1 MFAFE
6 SRERLRRTLIGKTVT
21 FRVEYKV
28 DSINREFGVVFT
40 ESGEN
45 VSLSQVRAGMCKVKS
60 GGSDRASNVEE
71 LEAAEQAA
79 QAEGIGM
86 WSKDPSVLAAANR
99 PPVQAISG
107 ETLLSTLKM
116 KPTPAVVEFVLNG
129 GTVKLMLTGDGMV
142 HGQIITASIGGIKVP
157 SMGRKGA
164 KNEDGTE
171 QGPEPFATE
180 AKNFTELSLMHRD
193 VRVILESLDRRDNF
207 IVSILPADVNDASFV
222 NVGEALCRHGL
233 AQVHESSAAALICG
247 AMKLRAAEKAAKDQK
262 LRLWHNYVP
271 PVSTLNAVDLK
282 NFTAKVIEVVSG
294 DCVSVLP
301 ISGSDNAER
310 RINLSSIRAP
320 RFSHSRDENAQH
332 EPWAVESRSFLI
344 SRLIGQTVEVS
355 MDYTR
360 KIGDGA
366 NERLLQFAT
375 VKLQSK
381 KGGEALNVSEM
392 LLIRGLAT
400 AIRHRGEEERASNY
414 DELIVAE
421 KKGIESKKGVH
432 SKNRDAP
439 IHRHNDF
446 SMNAH
451 KAKTF
456 LPFLQRAGKCTGLV
470 EYVATGHKLR
480 VSIPKEGAVIAFC
493 LAGVRCPQRDE
504 PYADQALAFTRAKVL
519 QREVEIEV
527 DSVDKNGTFLGSLTL
542 NHGHFN
548 LGEELLRLGLGSL
561 HPAFPVDRVQGGR
574 ALAEIEAAAKETKA
588 GLWKDWTPPVVQV
601 TEEEDSEASMS
612 SELVEVGVTEVLG
625 GGRFFVQKLAGSK
638 VSFVTDKLAELYDNE
653 DTNRAADGVFEP
665 KVGDMVAAKFTR
677 DDKWSRAI
685 VTGKRVGDKPVP
697 VFYCDFG
704 NEESL
709 DFNRLRPLRDSS
721 ITAGAI
727 PPMANLC
734 AFSGLKVPSVDS
746 EYGFQAA
753 TFIGQ
758 TIANNAF
765 FARINARERYPTTKP
780 WDEESP
786 VTFALALFQEKDSTE
801 SVAVDILRA
810 GFARVDARACRR
822 LPSDFVQ
829 SLRDAQEFA
838 RRSRSGM
845 WEYGDVDS
853 DED

>member
-1 MFAFE
+1 M
-6 SRERLRRTLIGKTVT
+6 T

-28 DSINREFGVVFT
+28 DSINREFGVVVT

-45 VSLSQVRAGMCKVKS
+45 VSLSQVRAGLCKVKS
-60 GGSDRASNVEE
+60 GGSDRASNVEA

-79 QAEGIGM
+79 QAEGVGM
-86 WSKDPSVLAAANR
+86 WSKDPNVLAAANR
-99 PPVQAISG
+99 PPVQSVDG

-116 KPTPAVVEFVLNG
+116 KPTSAVVEFVLNG

-142 HGQIITASIGGIKVP
+142 HGQVITASIGGIKVP

-171 QGPEPFATE
+171 QGPEPFARE

-207 IVSILPADVNDASFV
+207 IASILPADVNDKSFV
-222 NVGEALCRHGL
+222 NVGEALCRYGL
-233 AQVHESSAAALICG
+233 AQVHESSAAALVGG
-247 AMKLRAAEKAAKDQK
+247 AMKLRAAEKTAKDQK
-262 LRLWHNYVP
+262 LRLWRNYVP
-271 PVSTLNAVDLK
+271 PVSTLSAVDLK
-282 NFTAKVIEVVSG
+282 NFNAKVIEIVSG
-294 DCVSVLP
+294 DCISVAP
-301 ISGSDNAER
+301 VSGSDTAER

-332 EPWAVESRSFLI
+332 EPWAVESRDFLI

-360 KIGDGA
+360 KVGEGA
-366 NERLLQFAT
+366 NERVMQFAT
-375 VKLQSK
+375 VKLASK
-381 KGGEALNVSEM
+381 KGGDALNVSEM

-400 AIRHRGEEERASNY
+400 TIRHRGEEERASNY

-421 KKGIESKKGVH
+421 KKGIEGKKGVH

-439 IHRHNDF
+439 SHRHNDF
-446 SMNAH
+446 STNAH

-456 LPFLQRAGKCTGLV
+456 LPFLQRAGRCTGLV

-504 PYADQALAFTRAKVL
+504 PYANQALAFTRTKVL
-519 QREVEIEV
+519 QREVDIEV
-527 DSVDKNGTFLGSLTL
+527 DSVDKNGTFLGTLTL

-574 ALAEIEAAAKETKA
+574 ALAELEAAAKETKA
-588 GLWKDWTPPVVQV
+588 GLWKDWTPPVVAV
-601 TEEEDSEASMS
+601 VEEEEDSEASAS
-612 SELVEVGVTEVLG
+612 SELVEVGITEVLG
-625 GGRFFVQKLAGSK
+625 GGRFFVQKLTGSK
-638 VSFVTDKLAELYDNE
+638 VSFVTDKLAELYKDE
-653 DTNRAADGVFEP
+653 DTNKAADGVFEP
-665 KVGDMVAAKFTR
+665 KVGDMVAAKFTG

-753 TFIGQ
+753 TFIGD
-758 TIANNAF
+758 TIANNAY
-765 FARINARERYPTTKP
+765 FARIDGRERQPTTKP
-780 WDEESP
+780 WDAESP
-786 VTFALALFQEKDSTE
+786 VTFSLALFQEKDSTE

-810 GFARVDARACRR
+810 GFARVDARASRR
-822 LPSDFVQ
+822 LPKDFVQ
-829 SLRDAQEFA
+829 SLRDAQESA
-838 RRSRSGM
+838 RRSRAGM

-853 DED
+853 DEE